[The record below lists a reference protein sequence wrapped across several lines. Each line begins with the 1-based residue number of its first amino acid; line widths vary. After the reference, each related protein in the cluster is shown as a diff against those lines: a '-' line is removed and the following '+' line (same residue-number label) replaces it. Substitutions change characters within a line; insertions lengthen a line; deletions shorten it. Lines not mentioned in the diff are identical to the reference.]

1 MKTNRKLLLVV
12 LLATIT
18 TTKAQ
23 NTNTFPASGNVGIG
37 TTSPWANFQVNSS
50 DRAFVSISGQ
60 APGVVFSDSF
70 LNTHHLPAIGL
81 STTTGHY
88 FDNAIS
94 GQFNI
99 RGGIGGDIVFG
110 NLLNNESN
118 GQEFMRL
125 KSNGNLGLG
134 TNNPVE
140 KLDINGNIKFNNT
153 LTTTGRMH
161 ISGGEKLYILNK
173 DGVNISKAWGG
184 TGDLEVEGTIS
195 MANNALIQ
203 GSGRMHVNG
212 AEALYLLNKEGVTV
226 SKAWGGTGNLQ
237 VEGKIGVGSSIDF
250 VQSTYGSGF
259 GTRITGADYG
269 NGKTSL
275 NFDVRANSSTW
286 TTAFKIGSNSNLF
299 IKENLGIG
307 TENPDQKLTVKG
319 KIHSEEVIVDLQVP
333 ADYVFEKY
341 YKGTSILKPDYEL
354 PTLTEVEKYTKE
366 NNHLP
371 NMPSAKEIQ
380 EKGLQVGQMTNLLL
394 QKIEELTL
402 YLIEQQKMLELQN
415 KSIELFKIQN
425 QQQQNRIALLENK
438 LK

>member
-1 MKTNRKLLLVV
+1 MKTNKKLLLVV
-12 LLATIT
+12 LIITIA

-23 NTNTFPASGNVGIG
+23 NTNIFPATGGVGIG
-37 TTSPWANFQVNSS
+37 TITP
-50 DRAFVSISGQ
+50 
-60 APGVVFSDSF
+60 
-70 LNTHHLPAIGL
+70 T
-81 STTTGHY
+81 
-88 FDNAIS
+88 
-94 GQFNI
+94 
-99 RGGIGGDIVFG
+99 
-110 NLLNNESN
+110 
-118 GQEFMRL
+118 
-125 KSNGNLGLG
+125 
-134 TNNPVE
+134 E
-140 KLDINGNIKFNNT
+140 KLDVNGNIKFQGT
-153 LTTTGRMH
+153 LLTNDRMH
-161 ISGGEKLYILNK
+161 ITGGEKLFILNK
-173 DGVNISKAWGG
+173 EGVNISKAWGG

-195 MANNALIQ
+195 LANNATIQ
-203 GSGRMHVNG
+203 GSGRMHING
-212 AEALYLLNKEGVTV
+212 GELLYLLNKEGVKI
-226 SKAWGGTGNLQ
+226 SKAWGGNGNLQ
-237 VEGKIGVGSSIDF
+237 VDGNLSVGNSIDF

-259 GTRITGADYG
+259 GTRIIGADYG

-341 YKGTSILKPDYEL
+341 YSGTSTLKPDYEL
-354 PTLTEVEKYTKE
+354 PTLVEVEKYTKE

-380 EKGLQVGQMTNLLL
+380 ENGLQVGQMTNLLL

-425 QQQQNRIALLENK
+425 QQQQNRIELLENK